1 MLYKGTA
8 LTVGCNSGALLAELF
23 GFFKKTGK
31 SSFKVGDVVKVAI
44 KSIIPHNKKV
54 NKGDVFNA
62 VIVRT
67 RYAVRRPDGSYA
79 QAGDN
84 AVVLLTPDFK
94 LVGSRVFGYVARE
107 AIEGKPYGITSSIC
121 EGVY

>member
-1 MLYKGTA
+1 MVYKGTSLKVA
-8 LTVGCNSGALLAELF
+8 CNSGAISSELF
-23 GFFKKTGK
+23 GYFKKTGK

-62 VIVRT
+62 MIVRT
-67 RYAVRRPDGSYA
+67 RYCVRRKDGSYA

-84 AVVLLTPDFK
+84 SVVLLTPDFK
-94 LVGSRVFGYVARE
+94 MVGSRVFGFVARE
-107 AIEGKPYGITSSIC
+107 AIKNGLTSSIC